1 MWSFMDPCGPSSR
14 MRTFNPRSRFWTF
27 MKVQN
32 VDLGLRDQNLDLHEG
47 PKYGPIYRDQ
57 NLDLYIGSKL
67 WSYLGTKMWTYW
79 GSMGNTLTDE
89 MVPIEGPKYG
99 PIIRDQLLVPILG
112 PHWNGPY
119 RRSKKWTH
127 NQGPNFGPYSG
138 TTFWTL
144 DLGSKSWSL
153 RGTIECVVP

>member
-1 MWSFMDPCGPSSR
+1 
-14 MRTFNPRSRFWTF
+14 
-27 MKVQN
+27 
-32 VDLGLRDQNLDLHEG
+32 
-47 PKYGPIYRDQ
+47 
-57 NLDLYIGSKL
+57 
-67 WSYLGTKMWTYW
+67 
-79 GSMGNTLTDE
+79 MGNTLTDE

-99 PIIRDQLLVPILG
+99 PLIRDQLLVPILG
-112 PHWNGPY
+112 PHRNGPY

-144 DLGSKSWSL
+144 DLGSKFWSL